1 MVDFTP
7 DVMKLSDDQSHV
19 YSEFQFEKYREI
31 RKLNTPVIP
40 LPRVS
45 YFWVTFDIL
54 CISF

>member
-7 DVMKLSDDQSHV
+7 DIMKLSDDQSRV
-19 YSEFQFEKYREI
+19 YSEFQFEKYRKI

-45 YFWVTFDIL
+45 YFDI
-54 CISF
+54 

>member
-7 DVMKLSDDQSHV
+7 DGMKLLMIKESYV

-31 RKLNTPVIP
+31 RKLTPPIIP

-45 YFWVTFDIL
+45 YF
-54 CISF
+54 